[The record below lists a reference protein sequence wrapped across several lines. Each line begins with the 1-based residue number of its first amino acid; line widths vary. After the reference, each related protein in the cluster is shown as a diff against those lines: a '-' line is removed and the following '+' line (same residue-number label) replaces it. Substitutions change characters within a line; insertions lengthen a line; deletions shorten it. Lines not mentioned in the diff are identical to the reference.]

1 MLSRLH
7 CSSFGMRVS
16 GNRGRSASRTV
27 AEGSSMTLAYDLFWS
42 FRSPYSYLVTP
53 RLLEREREFDVKVA
67 VRPV

>member
-1 MLSRLH
+1 
-7 CSSFGMRVS
+7 
-16 GNRGRSASRTV
+16 
-27 AEGSSMTLAYDLFWS
+27 MTLAYDLFWS